1 MRYLSLTNCEI
12 SLQLKWS
19 RKRII
24 VAGTA
29 NNQNPSFRI
38 NDTKLYVPVVTL
50 STHENIKLLKQLE
63 SGFEITMNWNKY
75 LAKTA
80 NKVRKRYLDYLIDQ
94 SFQGVHRLFVLSF
107 KDENGRKSHKQY
119 YLLTVEIRDYN
130 VMIDGRNFFD
140 QPITNYLKTYDSNRK
155 IATDQGDDYTT
166 GCLLDYPYFKKY

>member
-1 MRYLSLTNCEI
+1 M
-12 SLQLKWS
+12 
-19 RKRII
+19 
-24 VAGTA
+24 
-29 NNQNPSFRI
+29 
-38 NDTKLYVPVVTL
+38 
-50 STHENIKLLKQLE
+50 
-63 SGFEITMNWNKY
+63 
-75 LAKTA
+75 
-80 NKVRKRYLDYLIDQ
+80 
-94 SFQGVHRLFVLSF
+94 SF